1 MNVQDSDA
9 AVAPIAAAIGEPAR
23 ARMLYCLV
31 DGRARTSTELA
42 VVADVTPSTA
52 SVHLQRLKA
61 QRLVKVLA
69 QGKHRYY
76 SLDRPD
82 VAAALE
88 ALNVLAGSTRQRFE
102 PTTPRDLRSARTCY
116 DHIAGALGVSL
127 FDRFTILEWISQS
140 SRSDVCEVTAGGRTA
155 FHALGIDL
163 DAARALRRRFAFACL
178 DWSERRPHLG
188 GALGAAV
195 LQLALRK
202 RWVAQDLDSR
212 ILRVTSAGRRDLA
225 ARFGVAVAN
234 DAHQSTR
241 SER

>member
-1 MNVQDSDA
+1 MNVPDPDA

-52 SVHLQRLKA
+52 SVHLQRLRE
-61 QRLVKVLA
+61 QRLVKVSA

-88 ALNVLAGSTRQRFE
+88 ALNVLAGGARDGFV
-102 PTTPRDLRSARTCY
+102 PNTPHRLRAARTCY
-116 DHIAGALGVSL
+116 DHIAGTRGVALY
-127 FDRFTILEWISQS
+127 DRFTTLGWLAATGA
-140 SRSDVCEVTAGGRTA
+140 SDDARDVTAKGSAA
-155 FHALGIDL
+155 FDALGIDL
-163 DAARALRRRFAFACL
+163 EAARASRRRFAFACL
-178 DWSERRPHLG
+178 DWSERRSHLG

-195 LQLALRK
+195 LHLALKR

-212 ILRVTSAGRRDLA
+212 ILRVTATGTRELRS
-225 ARFGVAVAN
+225 RFGVA
-234 DAHQSTR
+234 SR
-241 SER
+241 SLEG